1 MDNKSLSELV
11 ISKFGL
17 NLYKK
22 SSEFP
27 INKITIIQLD
37 EDPVVIKAIIS
48 DEDREFHI
56 IIDET
61 NLEIFHDCPT
71 FLIHTQLEDKIC
83 IHLLKILLI
92 LKERLSLKILNNIKK
107 YNLTSEDFGA
117 RKKSDNFLN
126 LANSCLGDKNYVE
139 GLNYL
144 NKAIINQYECEPII
158 EKFLKIALENNLFIE
173 LFEFL
178 KNCYEN
184 GLAEYLVKYNNYIE
198 KAYKLILRTVSLYS
212 FYDILRIIEFI
223 DRILQ
228 VYQFKNTSFLT
239 SLIDKLLEMAKSKD
253 FNEKYFSNFFIIKNF
268 ETLSALNPS
277 FKEAVKLEEQQSFKR
292 EILDYF
298 LTEIESFSII
308 EKIKLMKN
316 QFEIF
321 NIPKT
326 DYIDAYK
333 KYKVEIR
340 ELKRKIYLKKFA
352 FLKYLIDRH
361 HIKKAHVNF
370 RKKRNTYLVS
380 HDKDNFS
387 IPVYNYIIK
396 HIGFYGLDDS
406 NIKSSEIGINYH
418 IMNELF
424 LDDLTNFPDVFYYKN
439 QFWGEQE
446 DYNIN
451 LADSFSLISKPT
463 NNSYDTFQAFL
474 NINNVIIIEWDLA
487 SKPQHTN
494 IVNAYG
500 SQVIIPD
507 QNNPLF
513 HDLKPFD
520 LCYCQK
526 NPVKIE
532 GNIIKTIDV
541 ITKCS
546 IKDAINSVSKGMEFI
561 EGYYPLSVVS
571 LVLKKKITPFE
582 ADDEIYNNPNKSFI
596 PNYNQFIK
604 AFRKFLFNFINQE
617 REYTFNQLKL
627 NPEERT
633 NQILALLNLTTE
645 LAGIDIPY
653 TRIIKKL
660 LSEDLPLKKFKI
672 ELLNEIHSF
681 INKSLNKK
689 ELGSTDI
696 FNLKKMRNTS
706 FMKYSDEI
714 VKIRKEELETSKI
727 YKSFEEGTIR
737 YNISNLKKTY
747 YGRKFVKILNLE
759 KKEIISQEL
768 FNKIEKFARKLNIP
782 LLISEL
788 QSI

>member
-1 MDNKSLSELV
+1 MDNKSLSELL
-11 ISKFGL
+11 IDKFGL

-22 SSEFP
+22 SFEFP
-27 INKITIIQLD
+27 TNKITIIQL
-37 EDPVVIKAIIS
+37 EENPILLKAIIS

-56 IIDET
+56 IIDEL
-61 NLEIFHDCPT
+61 NFEIFHDCPT
-71 FLIHTQLEDKIC
+71 FLIYTQIEDKIC

-117 RKKSDNFLN
+117 RKKSDNFLS
-126 LANSCLGDKNYVE
+126 LANSCLGDNNYVE
-139 GLNYL
+139 GLSYL

-178 KNCYEN
+178 KSCYEN
-184 GLAEYLVKYNNYIE
+184 GLTEYLVKYNNYIE
-198 KAYKLILRTVSLYS
+198 RAYKLILEAVSLYS

-228 VYQFKNTSFLT
+228 EYKFKNISFLT
-239 SLIDKLLEMAKSKD
+239 SLIDRLLEMAKSED
-253 FNEKYFSNFFIIKNF
+253 FNEKYFSNFFIMKNS
-268 ETLSALNPS
+268 ETLSSLNHS
-277 FKEAVKLEEQQSFKR
+277 FKEVLKLEEQQSFKK

-321 NIPKT
+321 NVPKT
-326 DYIDAYK
+326 EYIGAYK
-333 KYKVEIR
+333 KYKAEIR
-340 ELKRKIYLKKFA
+340 ELKRKVYLKKFA

-361 HIKKAHVNF
+361 HLKKAQVNF
-370 RKKRNTYLVS
+370 RKKRNTYLVN
-380 HDKDNFS
+380 HDKDNFN

-446 DYNIN
+446 EYNIN
-451 LADSFSLISKPT
+451 LADAFSLISKST
-463 NNSYDTFQAFL
+463 NNSYDTFQTFS
-474 NINNVIIIEWDLA
+474 NISDVIIIEWDLA

-532 GNIIKTIDV
+532 GNIIKTINV

-561 EGYYPLSVVS
+561 EGYYPLSVVN

-582 ADDEIYNNPNKSFI
+582 ADDIIYNNPNKSFI

-627 NPEERT
+627 NPEEKT
-633 NQILALLNLTTE
+633 NQILVLLNLTTE

-660 LSEDLPLKKFKI
+660 LLEDLSLKKFKI
-672 ELLNEIHSF
+672 ELLKEIHSF
-681 INKSLNKK
+681 IDKTLNKK

-706 FMKYSDEI
+706 FMKYSEEI
-714 VKIRKEELETSKI
+714 VKIRKEEIENSKI

-747 YGRKFVKILNLE
+747 YGRKFAKILNLE
-759 KKEIISQEL
+759 KKEIIPQEL
-768 FNKIEKFARKLNIP
+768 FNKIEKFARKLNIA

-788 QSI
+788 HSI